1 VIRLGLLAALLA
13 SAAGCSDMTRFETAL
28 QNDKAPVCAKITT
41 IYGSAQI
48 DRYFG
53 CEPVPQSCS
62 VAPAKASP

>member
-1 VIRLGLLAALLA
+1 VIRLALLAALLA
-13 SAAGCSDMTRFETAL
+13 SAAGCSDMAQFETEL

-53 CEPVPQSCS
+53 CEPVPQSCAA
-62 VAPAKASP
+62 APAKASP